1 MNKLIPDSSTTFSTF
16 VELLRWRS
24 SHQPDRQIYSYL
36 ADTKTEEVRLSYI
49 ELDQK
54 ARKIAHSL
62 QSMGTAGERALLLY
76 PPGPEYLAALYG
88 CLYAGVVAVPA
99 YPPRLNRPVS
109 RLSAIVED
117 AQATLALTT
126 TPILSKVESRIS
138 NVPGLGSLRWL
149 ATDDLE
155 DELATGWRD
164 PAVSSET
171 LAILQY
177 TSGSTA
183 SPKGVMLNHS
193 NLLHQSHTIKQAM
206 GLSTQDRGLIW
217 LPPYHD
223 MGLFTGLLQP
233 LFSDFPVMLMPP
245 LAFAQDPLQWLQ
257 AISHHRVT
265 FSGGPDSA
273 YALCVHKIPPEQR
286 KILDLSSWAVAM
298 NGAEPIN
305 AAVLEQFETAF
316 GPCGF
321 RREAFYPGYGLAE
334 ASMLV
339 SGVSKAAPPVIL
351 SVQRKAL
358 ENNLVRKAHQE
369 DRGSQ
374 MLVGCGEVVGG
385 QRLVIA
391 DPQSL
396 TECWPNQ
403 VGEIW
408 VSGPSAA
415 QGYWNQPEA
424 TQRDFFAYLAGTEE
438 GPFLRTGDLG
448 FLNDGELFV
457 TGRLKDLLIIRGLNY
472 YPQDIESVAEQSHP
486 ALRPKHSVA
495 FTARFEGEDQLVVV
509 CEVERS
515 HRKSS
520 DADEAVRKI
529 RRTVAE
535 QYELPVYAVVL
546 ARTGSVPKTSSGKI
560 RRRACKEMFLSG
572 SLETL
577 RTDILEVHDLA
588 SKKDGLY
595 TRVPTEVA
603 VAGIWEEVLGLE
615 RVEIHDDFF
624 ELGGHSMLAMQVMTR
639 LNQHFGVELLPRALF
654 DAPTVAGLAL
664 AITQAKA
671 EAETDIDQILAIVEQ
686 MQGGSVSQE
695 ESSEVQ

>member
-1 MNKLIPDSSTTFSTF
+1 MNKPVPDSSTTFSTF

-36 ADTKTEEVRLSYI
+36 ADTRTEEARLSYK

-54 ARKIAHSL
+54 ARKIAYLL
-62 QSMGTAGERALLLY
+62 QRMGTAGERALLLY

-99 YPPRLNRPVS
+99 YPPRLNRSVS
-109 RLSAIVED
+109 RLSAIVDD
-117 AQATLALTT
+117 AQAALALTT

-138 NVPGLGSLRWL
+138 NVAGLGGLRWL

-155 DELATGWRD
+155 EGLATGWRD

-177 TSGSTA
+177 TSGSTSA
-183 SPKGVMLNHS
+183 PKGVMLTHG
-193 NLLHQSHTIKQAM
+193 NLLHNSGALQRAFE
-206 GLSTQDRGLIW
+206 LSTRTRGVIW

-223 MGLFTGLLQP
+223 MGLFTGWLLP
-233 LFSDFPVMLMPP
+233 LYSDFPVMLMTP
-245 LAFAQDPLQWLQ
+245 LAFVQNPLLWLQ
-257 AISHHRVT
+257 AISRDGAT
-265 FSGGPDSA
+265 FSVAPDFA
-273 YALCVHKIPPEQR
+273 YALCVRKISPEQR
-286 KILDLSSWAVAM
+286 KGLDLSSWAVAV

-305 AAVLEQFETAF
+305 AAVVEQFEAAF
-316 GPCGF
+316 GPYGF

-334 ASMLV
+334 ASLIV
-339 SGVSKAAPPVIL
+339 SGGRSKAAQPVIL

-358 ENNLVRKAHQE
+358 ENNLVRLAQHE

-374 MLVGCGEVVGG
+374 TLVGCGEVAGG

-396 TECWPNQ
+396 TECRPNQ

-408 VSGPSAA
+408 VSGPSVA
-415 QGYWNQPEA
+415 QGYWNRPEA
-424 TQRDFFAYLAGTEE
+424 TRRDFFAYLAGTEE

-486 ALRPKHSVA
+486 ALRPKLSVA
-495 FTARFEGEDQLVVV
+495 FTARFEGEDHLVVV

-515 HRKSS
+515 YRKSL
-520 DADEAVRKI
+520 DADEVIRKI
-529 RRTVAE
+529 RRAVAE

-546 ARTGSVPKTSSGKI
+546 ARTGSVPRTSSGKI

-577 RTDILEVHDLA
+577 RTDISEVHDLA
-588 SKKDGLY
+588 SKEDGPHKRL
-595 TRVPTEVA
+595 PTEEA
-603 VAGIWEEVLGLE
+603 LAEIWEEVLGLE
-615 RVEIHDDFF
+615 RVGIYDNFF
-624 ELGGHSMLAMQVMTR
+624 ELGGHSLLAMEVITW
-639 LNQHFGVELLPRALF
+639 LNRRFGVELLPRALF
-654 DAPTVAGLAL
+654 DTPTVAELAM
-664 AITQAKA
+664 AVTQAQA
-671 EAETDIDQILAIVEQ
+671 ELETDIDRILAEVEQ
-686 MQGGSVSQE
+686 AQGLPTSQ
-695 ESSEVQ
+695 ESSEER

>member
-1 MNKLIPDSSTTFSTF
+1 MNKPCSDSSITFSTF

-24 SHQPDRQIYSYL
+24 SHQPDRQIYTYL
-36 ADTKTEEVRLSYI
+36 ADTKSEEARLSYKD
-49 ELDQK
+49 LDQK
-54 ARKIAHSL
+54 ARKIARAL

-99 YPPRLNRPVS
+99 YPPRLNRSVS
-109 RLSAIVED
+109 RLSAIVDD

-126 TPILSKVESRIS
+126 APILDKVKSRIP

-155 DELATGWRD
+155 EDLATGWRE

-183 SPKGVMLNHS
+183 APKGVMLNHS

-206 GLSTQDRGLIW
+206 GLSTRDRGLIW

-233 LFSDFPVMLMPP
+233 LYSDFPVILMPP

-257 AISHHRVT
+257 AISHHRAT
-265 FSGGPDSA
+265 FSGGPDFA

-286 KILDLSSWAVAM
+286 KTLDLSSWDVAM

-305 AAVLEQFETAF
+305 AAVLEQFEAAF

-339 SGVSKAAPPVIL
+339 SGVSRAAPPVML

-358 ENNLVRKAHQE
+358 ENNLVRFAHHE

-374 MLVGCGEVVGG
+374 TLVGCGEAAGG
-385 QRLVIA
+385 QELVIA

-396 TECWPNQ
+396 TECGPNEI
-403 VGEIW
+403 GEIW
-408 VSGPSAA
+408 ASGPSVA
-415 QGYWNQPEA
+415 QGYWNRPEA
-424 TQRDFFAYLAGTEE
+424 TRRDFFAYLAGTQE

-486 ALRPKHSVA
+486 ALRPKHSAA
-495 FTARFEGEDQLVVV
+495 FTARFEGEDHLVVV

-515 HRKSS
+515 YRKSL
-520 DADEAVRKI
+520 DADEVVRKI
-529 RRTVAE
+529 RRAVAE
-535 QYELPVYAVVL
+535 QYELPAYAVVL
-546 ARTGSVPKTSSGKI
+546 ARTGGVPRTSSGKV

-577 RTDILEVHDLA
+577 RIDISEVHDLA
-588 SKKDGLY
+588 SKEDGPRKRL
-595 TRVPTEVA
+595 PTEEA
-603 VAGIWEEVLGLE
+603 LAEIWETVLGLE
-615 RVEIHDDFF
+615 QVSIYDNFF
-624 ELGGHSMLAMQVMTR
+624 ELGGHSLLAMRVMTR
-639 LNQHFGVELLPRALF
+639 LNRHFGVELPLRVLF
-654 DAPTVAGLAL
+654 EDPTIEGLAL
-664 AITQAKA
+664 AVTQMQA
-671 EAETDIDQILAIVEQ
+671 EAEIDVEQMLAQVEQ
-686 MQGGSVSQE
+686 MQDQYISE
-695 ESSEVQ
+695 EFSWEQ